1 MAQLLKGAPV
11 AAAITENLIRRAQA
25 LRSESVLPKLAMLR
39 IGERADDVAYER
51 AAARHCESI
60 GIQTERTV
68 LPADCTEQDV
78 ISALRRIN
86 SDDAIHGCLMFRPLP
101 KHLDENAAC
110 EALLPEKDMD
120 GMTLTS
126 LTTVFTRHGRG
137 FAPCTAQSVIE
148 LLDHYGVRL
157 EGTRAAVIGRS
168 LVIGRPVAML
178 LLARN
183 ATLTMCHT
191 KTRELAATCRAAE
204 LLVVASGHAGV
215 VGPEFTNPDQVVIDV
230 GINASPDG
238 GLCGDVQYDA
248 VEPLVRA
255 LTPAPA
261 GVGSVT
267 TAVLCKHVIEA
278 AEALGNANQNFD
290 REALNESKRTE

>member
-25 LRSESVLPKLAMLR
+25 LRSEGVLPKLAMLR
-39 IGERADDVAYER
+39 IGERTDDVAYER
-51 AAARHCESI
+51 AAARRCESV

-101 KHLDENAAC
+101 KHLNERRVC
-110 EALLPEKDMD
+110 EALSPSKDVD
-120 GMTLTS
+120 GMTFAS
-126 LTTVFTRHGRG
+126 LTTVFTRSGEG
-137 FAPCTAQSVIE
+137 FAPCTAQSVVE
-148 LLDHYGVRL
+148 LLDHYGVEI
-157 EGTRAAVIGRS
+157 EGARTAVIGRS
-168 LVIGRPVAML
+168 LVIGRPVAMM

-191 KTRELAATCRAAE
+191 RTKDLPAVCREAE
-204 LLVVASGHAGV
+204 ILIVASGHAGSV
-215 VGPEFTNPDQVVIDV
+215 TKDYVNRNQVVIDV
-230 GINASPDG
+230 GINAAPDG
-238 GLCGDVQYDA
+238 GVCGDVLFGE
-248 VEPLVRA
+248 VEPIVKA
-255 LTPAPA
+255 ISPVPS
-261 GVGSVT
+261 GVGAVT

-278 AEALGNANQNFD
+278 AEKTLANDGN
-290 REALNESKRTE
+290 

>member
-25 LRSESVLPKLAMLR
+25 LRSEGVLPKLAMLR
-39 IGERADDVAYER
+39 IGERTDDVAYER
-51 AAARHCESI
+51 AAARRCESV

-86 SDDAIHGCLMFRPLP
+86 SDDTIHGCLMFRPLP
-101 KHLDENAAC
+101 KHLNERRIC
-110 EALLPEKDMD
+110 EALTPAKDVD
-120 GMTLTS
+120 GMTFAS
-126 LTTVFTRHGRG
+126 LTTVFTRSGEG
-137 FAPCTAQSVIE
+137 FAPCTAQSVVE
-148 LLDHYGVRL
+148 LLDHYGVGI
-157 EGTRAAVIGRS
+157 EGTRTAVIGRS

-191 KTRELAATCRAAE
+191 RTKDLPAVCREAE
-204 LLVVASGHAGV
+204 LLVVASGHAGAV
-215 VGPEFTNPDQVVIDV
+215 TKDYVNHNQVVIDV
-230 GINASPDG
+230 GINAAPDG
-238 GLCGDVQYDA
+238 GVCGDVRFDE
-248 VEPLVRA
+248 VEPIVKA
-255 LTPAPA
+255 ISPVPS

-278 AEALGNANQNFD
+278 AEKTLANDGN
-290 REALNESKRTE
+290 